1 MKFEFC
7 GKKQA
12 YTTFRELFV
21 GSIFRSPRDTSL
33 CVKINDAGTVLRL
46 DNDELLDFF
55 GYEEV
60 IPIGFAIRNER
71 RSK

>member
-1 MKFEFC
+1 MKFEYC
-7 GKKQA
+7 GKKQT

-46 DNDELLDFF
+46 DNNELLDFF

-60 IPIGFAIRNER
+60 IPIGFVIRNER